1 MLLQKKNIVGMILCI
16 LLFSASVPI
25 LMGVRDSPE
34 SMFKSEDVLTLTQT
48 NTHTPISASLAQR
61 LNNEEFIDVASPEIY
76 AFSYI
81 LSRKTGKYEPVLVR
95 GCESANFLK
104 IENADM
110 KKGDYNGNF
119 MLAGEGVYNRLGLKI
134 GQGITITGSTHPAI
148 LEGTL
153 SGIFSSK
160 TSSNDQ
166 ILIPLASARKLMGL
180 SGDNVLIIR
189 VKTDY
194 EQKLID
200 LLTEEEYS
208 VLVSKKDGVPI
219 SVNQN
224 KTYEE
229 KIAEEL
235 AFKYHETER
244 FKASNQSFIS
254 TFIQKGSG
262 TVGVV
267 VLGFITLNAILTFIG
282 ITAILGRGVIE
293 RRKDIGILAAIGAN
307 KRTIYIILLKDLLV
321 ISTIASGIG
330 VILGFITA
338 VIVQNMNLIVAFGI
352 TIQPS
357 IDLLLFIATFF
368 VAIIIGATSGLL
380 ASSMI
385 LTEKPSKLMQET
397 EDVKEEVKMET
408 LSEAVGV

>member
-1 MLLQKKNIVGMILCI
+1 
-16 LLFSASVPI
+16 
-25 LMGVRDSPE
+25 MGVRDSPE
-34 SMFKSEDVLTLTQT
+34 SMFKGEDILTLTQT
-48 NTHTPISASLAQR
+48 NTNTPISASLAHR

-95 GCESANFLK
+95 GCDPMYFLE

-110 KKGDYNGNF
+110 QKGDYNDNF
-119 MLAGEGVYNRLGLKI
+119 MLAGEGVYKRLGLKI

-153 SGIFSSK
+153 SGVFSSK

-180 SGDNVLIIR
+180 SGDNVLTIR

-194 EQKLID
+194 EQQLID

-229 KIAEEL
+229 RIAEEL

-267 VLGFITLNAILTFIG
+267 VLGFITLNACLTFIG

-307 KRTIYIILLKDLLV
+307 KRTIYIVLLKDLLI

-357 IDLLLFIATFF
+357 IDLFLFIATFF
-368 VAIIIGATSGLL
+368 VAIIIGCTSGLL

>member
-34 SMFKSEDVLTLTQT
+34 SMFKGEDVLTLTQT
-48 NTHTPISASLAQR
+48 NTNTPISASLAQR

-81 LSRKTGKYEPVLVR
+81 LSRKTGNYEPVLVR
-95 GCESANFLK
+95 GVDPIYFLE
-104 IENADM
+104 IENAEM
-110 KKGDYNGNF
+110 QKGDYNDNF
-119 MLAGEGVYNRLGLKI
+119 MLAGEDVYNRMDLKI

-148 LEGTL
+148 FEGTL

-180 SGDNVLIIR
+180 SGDNVLTIR
-189 VKTDY
+189 VKTDD
-194 EQKLID
+194 EQQLID

-208 VLVSKKDGVPI
+208 VLVSKTDGPPI

-229 KIAEEL
+229 IIAEEL

-293 RRKDIGILAAIGAN
+293 RRKDIGILAAIGAD
-307 KRTIYIILLKDLLV
+307 KKTIYLILLKDLLI

-338 VIVQNMNLIVAFGI
+338 VVVQNMNLIVAFGM

-385 LTEKPSKLMQET
+385 LTQKPSKLMQET
-397 EDVKEEVKMET
+397 EDVKEEVKTET

>member
-1 MLLQKKNIVGMILCI
+1 LLLQKKNIVGMILCI

-25 LMGVRDSPE
+25 LIGVRDSPE
-34 SMFKSEDVLTLTQT
+34 SMFKGDDVITLTQT
-48 NTHTPISASLAQR
+48 NINTPISASLAQR
-61 LNNEEFIDVASPEIY
+61 LNNEEFIDAASPEIY

-81 LSRKTGKYEPVLVR
+81 ISRKSGEYQPVLVR
-95 GCESANFLK
+95 GVDPSNFLK
-104 IENADM
+104 IENAEM
-110 KKGDYNGNF
+110 QSGDYAGNF
-119 MLAGEGVYNRLGLKI
+119 MLAGEGVAKRLGIII
-134 GQGITITGSTHPAI
+134 GNSITITGSTHPSI
-148 LEGTL
+148 LEGTV
-153 SGIFSSK
+153 SGIFTSP

-180 SGDNVLIIR
+180 SGDNILSIR
-189 VKTDY
+189 IKTEN

-200 LLTEEEYS
+200 FLTEEEYS
-208 VLVSKKDGVPI
+208 VLVSKKDGIPV
-219 SVNQN
+219 SVNHN

-229 KIAEEL
+229 QIAEEL
-235 AFKYHETER
+235 AFKYSDTEK
-244 FKASNQSFIS
+244 FSSSNQSFIS

-267 VLGFITLNAILTFIG
+267 VLGFIVLNALLTFIG

-307 KRTIYIILLKDLLV
+307 KRTIYFVLLKDLLV

-338 VIVQNMNLIVAFGI
+338 VFVQNMDLIVAFGI

-357 IDLLLFIATFF
+357 IDLVLFVVTFF
-368 VAIIIGATSGLL
+368 VAIIIGCTSGLL
-380 ASSMI
+380 ASSLI
-385 LTEKPSKLMQET
+385 LTERPSKLMQET
-397 EDVKEEVKMET
+397 EDVKEEMKTET
-408 LSEAVGV
+408 LTEAVGV

>member
-1 MLLQKKNIVGMILCI
+1 MILCI

-25 LMGVRDSPE
+25 LIGVRDSPE
-34 SMFKSEDVLTLTQT
+34 SMFKGEEVVTLTQT
-48 NTHTPISASLAQR
+48 NTNTPLRVGLAQR
-61 LNNEEFIDVASPEIY
+61 LNNEDFIDVASPEIY

-81 LSRKTGKYEPVLVR
+81 ISRKTRNYEPVLVR
-95 GCESANFLK
+95 GVEPYNFLK
-104 IENADM
+104 IENAEM
-110 KKGDYNGNF
+110 LEGDYNNNF
-119 MLAGEGVYNRLGLKI
+119 MIVGEGIAKRLNLKI
-134 GQGITITGSTHPAI
+134 GQSITITGSIHPAI
-148 LEGTL
+148 FEGSI
-153 SGIFSSK
+153 SGIFTSK

-180 SGDNVLIIR
+180 SNDIVFSIR
-189 VKTDY
+189 VKTDN
-194 EQKLID
+194 EKKLID
-200 LLTEEEYS
+200 FLTDEEYS
-208 VLVSKKDGVPI
+208 VLVSRKDGIPI

-229 KIAEEL
+229 IIAEDL
-235 AFKYHETER
+235 AIKYWDTER

-267 VLGFITLNAILTFIG
+267 VLGFITLNACLTFIG

-293 RRKDIGILAAIGAN
+293 RKKDIGILAAIGAN
-307 KRTIYIILLKDLLV
+307 KRTIYLVLLKDLLI

-338 VIVQNMNLIVAFGI
+338 VMVQNMNLIVAFGI

-357 IDLLLFIATFF
+357 IDMFLFIATFF
-368 VAIIIGATSGLL
+368 VAIIIGCTSGLL

-397 EDVKEEVKMET
+397 EDIKEEVKMET